1 MKKRLLA
8 LLAAVCLL
16 CGGLCGCGD
25 DGTGRGFRFPLER
38 EPAELD
44 PQMASDTASVTVI
57 AALFEGL
64 TRLDADGIVT
74 DGVATHTLSEDERTY
89 TFTLRE
95 SYWSTLRIRGQETPF
110 DQPTPVTSD
119 DFLFAFQRA
128 VDPATGSPL
137 AAEFDIIQNA
147 AAIRRG
153 EKPLS
158 ELGVSAPD
166 PHTLVIT
173 LEKPDD
179 SFLAKLSGTPF
190 MPCNRAFFEYTGGR
204 YGLEVEYVLTNGAF
218 RLAAWNHNESLLLY
232 KHENYH
238 PADDVSPEAVR
249 FVIGVTDVATA
260 LTDGSLDAAALTAQE
275 HAALGDNAAYGRLQ
289 DTLRGLWFNTASA
302 PFSAAPLRRALR
314 DSIDWS
320 AVTTYVETTAGEW
333 VAKSYVPPDATVAG
347 EGLYHPE
354 GLIAPVL
361 SFATDVTVAKE
372 AMNEGLKLL
381 YPDSQN
387 GRLRFELIAPD
398 DAVSADL
405 ARYLVQSW
413 QKNLNVYP
421 TLTLLPEAEVE
432 KRVKNGQY
440 QAALYTYSPTGL
452 TGAENLSCFATDAT
466 ENPSRLKDASVDT
479 AIQAALTGG
488 RAELEALDKTL
499 WQVCP
504 CVPLSYPTRY
514 YGVRNDVKI
523 EGVTILPFGGG
534 RYHSPYY
541 FRHAIKLD

>member
-16 CGGLCGCGD
+16 CSGLCGCSD

-44 PQMASDTASVTVI
+44 PQMATDTASVTVI

-64 TRLDADGIVT
+64 TRLDANGIVT
-74 DGVATHTLSEDERTY
+74 DGAATHTLSEDERTY

-95 SYWSTLRIRGQETPF
+95 SYWSTIRVRGQKTPF
-110 DQPTPVTSD
+110 DEPTPVTAD

-147 AAIRRG
+147 AAIRMG

-166 PHTLVIT
+166 QRTLVIT
-173 LEKPDD
+173 LEKPDA
-179 SFLAKLSGTPF
+179 SFLERLSGTPF
-190 MPCNRAFFEYTGGR
+190 APCNRAFFEYTGGR
-204 YGLEVEYVLTNGAF
+204 YGLEEEYVLSNGAF
-218 RLAAWNHNESLLLY
+218 RLAAWNHDESLLLY
-232 KHENYH
+232 KHEAYH
-238 PADDVSPEAVR
+238 QVDDVSPEAVR
-249 FVIGVTDVATA
+249 FVIGAADTVEA
-260 LTDGSLDAAALTAQE
+260 LKTGSLDAAPLTVAE
-275 HAALGDNAAYGRLQ
+275 RTALGDNVACGLLW
-289 DTLRGLWFNTASA
+289 DSLRGLWFNTGSD
-302 PFSAAPLRRALR
+302 PFTVAPLRQALR

-333 VAKSYVPPDATVAG
+333 MAKSYVPPDATVAG
-347 EGLYHPE
+347 EGTYHPE

-361 SFATDVTVAKE
+361 SFPTDVTAAKA
-372 AMNEGLKLL
+372 AMNEGLQLL
-381 YPDSQN
+381 YPDGQT

-398 DAVSADL
+398 DTVSADL

-440 QAALYTYSPTGL
+440 QAALYTYSPAGL

-466 ENPSRLKDASVDT
+466 DNPSRLKDDSVDA
-479 AIQAALTGG
+479 AIQKALTGG
-488 RAELEALDKTL
+488 RAELEVLDKTL
-499 WQVCP
+499 WRVCP

-534 RYHSPYY
+534 RYHSPYD
-541 FRHAIKLD
+541 FRYAIKLD